1 MCVYAAS
8 YSVTQAFLLCL
19 VCYACGGGGEPRLDT
34 YPRATQGLP
43 SAVTG
48 EEDPHN
54 THLQSKEFLDE
65 KERLAVEEGPLAGLC
80 SLERPA
86 VLPST
91 GSSLELRA
99 PWQRR
104 WPPKTESFVKN
115 RPCYCGESIRER
127 WGRKLAF
134 PCTCGR
140 SAPHRWDCGQGKLS
154 SGFSKAQAELPHE
167 AQSRSEAG
175 I

>member
-8 YSVTQAFLLCL
+8 YSVTQAILLCL

-104 WPPKTESFVKN
+104 WPPKTESFVKQD
-115 RPCYCGESIRER
+115 PALLLWGEYKGEV
-127 WGRKLAF
+127 G
-134 PCTCGR
+134 
-140 SAPHRWDCGQGKLS
+140 
-154 SGFSKAQAELPHE
+154 E
-167 AQSRSEAG
+167 EAG
-175 I
+175 VPMHLWQVCIPQVGLWPREAV